1 MTKCLGF
8 AAGDGGHP
16 QVQRSCLHETNLS
29 LCSRT
34 GEILSLSFHLFVL
47 LQHHNYLIKMLSS
60 YLLIWHHCNF
70 QVDGIAGS
78 LESLK
83 PTLATKCCFLCSL
96 VYVILPIDLTYILMS
111 GVLVAMKAGPLFGIP
126 VDVLGPLENKFLPLI
141 FGTVKKPEEKKEWI
155 SKPFFWICHHFIF
168 LLRFFTYNH

>member
-1 MTKCLGF
+1 MVATLKSNG
-8 AAGDGGHP
+8 AAFMKPISRFVRG
-16 QVQRSCLHETNLS
+16 QVKSLLSVQRNTFKFTKRAS
-29 LCSRT
+29 LT
-34 GEILSLSFHLFVL
+34 VDTI
-47 LQHHNYLIKMLSS
+47 Y
-60 YLLIWHHCNF
+60 F

-141 FGTVKKPEEKKEWI
+141 FGTVKKPEEKKE
-155 SKPFFWICHHFIF
+155 
-168 LLRFFTYNH
+168 